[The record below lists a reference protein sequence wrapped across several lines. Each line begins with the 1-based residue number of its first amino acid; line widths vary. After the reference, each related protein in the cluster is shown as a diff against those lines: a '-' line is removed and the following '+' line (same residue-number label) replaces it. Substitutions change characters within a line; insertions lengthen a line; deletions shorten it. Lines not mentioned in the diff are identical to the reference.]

1 MAKFNPAA
9 DIDNYS
15 VNNTG
20 YFSLADDKDKAKVR
34 IMYTS
39 ADDIEGYSVHK
50 VNVNG
55 SDRWVSCLREYQDP
69 VDNCPLCAARYKLQA
84 RFFVPMYMEDGKNKG
99 DVVIWDRGP
108 GKNNS
113 FYTQLVDLC
122 NENNPLISHV
132 VEIERNGVKGDF
144 GTTYEMYAGPDDGT
158 LPEDLPEPPVP
169 EGTFILEKTY
179 DELLTFVNTGSF
191 EVGDN
196 NPVNRG
202 ANNTGAD
209 NTGAVEPRRR
219 RNVSV
224 SNPIRRRGTD
234 GDIPL

>member
-9 DIDNYS
+9 DMDNYTVS
-15 VNNTG
+15 NTG
-20 YFSLADDKDKAKVR
+20 YFSLAEDGDTAKVR

-39 ADDIEGYSVHK
+39 AEDIEGYSVHK

-55 SDRWVSCLREYQDP
+55 SDRWVNCLREYGDP
-69 VDNCPLCAARYKLQA
+69 MDNCPLCSARYKLQP
-84 RFFVPMYMEDGKNKG
+84 RFFVPMYIEEGKNQG

-113 FYTQLVDLC
+113 FYNQLVTLC

-132 VEIERNGVKGDF
+132 IEIERHGAKGDF
-144 GTTYEMYAGPDDGT
+144 DTTYEMFAGPSDGT
-158 LPEDLPEPPVP
+158 LPEDLPEVPTP
-169 EGTFILEKTY
+169 EGTFILDKSY

-191 EVGDN
+191 EIGDN

-202 ANNTGAD
+202 TNNAGT
-209 NTGAVEPRRR
+209 TSTVEPRRR
-219 RNVSV
+219 RDVSV
-224 SNPIRRRGTD
+224 SNPVRRRGTD
-234 GDIPL
+234 GDITL

>member
-15 VNNTG
+15 ANAGG
-20 YFSLADDKDKAKVR
+20 YFSLADDGDTAKVR

-39 ADDIEGYSVHK
+39 SDDIEGYSVHK

-55 SDRWVSCLREYQDP
+55 SDRWVSCLREYTDP
-69 VDNCPLCAARYKLQA
+69 LDACPLCQAKYKLQP

-99 DVVIWDRGP
+99 DIVIWDRGP

-122 NENNPLISHV
+122 NQNNPLISHV
-132 VEIERNGVKGDF
+132 VEIERVGAKGDF
-144 GTTYEMYAGPDDGT
+144 NTTYEMYAGPDDGT
-158 LPEDLPEPPVP
+158 LPEDLPEVPAP
-169 EGTFILEKTY
+169 EGTFVLEKTY
-179 DELLTFVNTGSF
+179 DELVTFAQTGSF

-202 ANNTGAD
+202 ANNAGNGGSA
-209 NTGAVEPRRR
+209 EPRRR
-219 RNVSV
+219 RDVSASNVA
-224 SNPIRRRGTD
+224 RRRGTD
-234 GDIPL
+234 SGMPL